1 MANNGNP
8 PIDHYRYLNAKHAKP
23 VLLLMLKHADLPDT
37 IALRLRDNL
46 SNFIESAENQTE
58 INVEINRQ
66 YSIMITKP
74 APDIDAEGNANP
86 REARGPD
93 QHVEDSEQSD
103 DDSAAPHV
111 QRQAGR
117 ALKNTRPGNV
127 PLVHNAHGLP
137 LFYKDRL
144 EQANPHDEHRTHPV
158 LLLRTLRHLL
168 NKPPDHQGIAEI
180 ENITNLAALNQAAIV
195 DYLNQA
201 GLVTATLNRLDE
213 VLKCN
218 NNITEYVI
226 LVFEAYK
233 HRDEERLTW
242 STTDTGK
249 CLALLIRDMGLICP
263 FNADGTNIHL
273 GTACR
278 EWTPTDTHRDF
289 NSYFRNNLA
298 RQICPILVGQQRAI
312 RDLRFVTAITVEKT
326 QHRRPKRGRQN
337 NSL

>member
-8 PIDHYRYLNAKHAKP
+8 PIHHYLYLNAEHSKP
-23 VLLLMLKHADLPDT
+23 VLLLMLKHAELPDT
-37 IALRLRDNL
+37 ISLRLRDNL

-66 YSIMITKP
+66 YSIMITQL
-74 APDIDAEGNANP
+74 APDSDAEENANP
-86 REARGPD
+86 HEARGAG
-93 QHVEDSEQSD
+93 QHGEDNEHQSD

-137 LFYKDRL
+137 LFYQNRL

-180 ENITNLAALNQAAIV
+180 ENITNLAALNPAAIV
-195 DYLNQA
+195 DYLGQA
-201 GLVTATLNRLDE
+201 RLVTTTQNRLDE

-242 STTDTGK
+242 STTDNGK

-278 EWTPTDTHRDF
+278 EWHPTDTHRDF
-289 NSYFRNNLA
+289 ESYFHHNLA
-298 RQICPILVGQQRAI
+298 RQICPILAGQKRAL
-312 RDLRFVTAITVEKT
+312 RDLRFVTAITVE
-326 QHRRPKRGRQN
+326 HPRRPKRRRQN

>member
-1 MANNGNP
+1 MP
-8 PIDHYRYLNAKHAKP
+8 
-23 VLLLMLKHADLPDT
+23 LP
-37 IALRLRDNL
+37 
-46 SNFIESAENQTE
+46 
-58 INVEINRQ
+58 
-66 YSIMITKP
+66 
-74 APDIDAEGNANP
+74 
-86 REARGPD
+86 
-93 QHVEDSEQSD
+93 
-103 DDSAAPHV
+103 
-111 QRQAGR
+111 
-117 ALKNTRPGNV
+117 
-127 PLVHNAHGLP
+127 HNAHGLP

-168 NKPPDHQGIAEI
+168 NKPPDNQGIAEI
-180 ENITNLAALNQAAIV
+180 ENITNLAALNPAAIV
-195 DYLNQA
+195 DYLRQA
-201 GLVTATLNRLDE
+201 RLVTTTQNRLDE

-226 LVFEAYK
+226 LVFDAYK
-233 HRDEERLTW
+233 HRDKERLTW

-278 EWTPTDTHRDF
+278 EWHPTDTHRDF
-289 NSYFRNNLA
+289 ESYFHHNLA
-298 RQICPILVGQQRAI
+298 RQICPILAGQQRAL